1 MSLEKV
7 PSGWWSQD
15 MSFKQA
21 CRYPQQPLGTVTLTE
36 SVETLKPSRILT
48 VTSKRED
55 EGETTHCK
63 HEWYSRQTAQLASK
77 THKLCKTPYLDPTEH
92 DHPDRQLASIG
103 LTPTL
108 HKLHLAT

>member
-55 EGETTHCK
+55 EGEITHCK
-63 HEWYSRQTAQLASK
+63 HEWYSRQTAQLEGK
-77 THKLCKTPYLDPTEH
+77 THKLCKTPY
-92 DHPDRQLASIG
+92 
-103 LTPTL
+103 
-108 HKLHLAT
+108 